1 MNSDNLRG
9 SALMTFSMALFAIED
24 LFLKWAAAD
33 LPVAEI
39 LFASG
44 FVGGLFFLA
53 IHWAQGGRLFGPG
66 AAHPALWWRN
76 GGEVVGTL
84 AYFTAL
90 ALVPLSLVAAVLQA
104 LPLAAT
110 LGAALFLGEHVGWRR
125 WAAMAVGLLGVLIV
139 IRPGFDSFRPD
150 VLWVLLT
157 VVALALR
164 DLSSRR
170 IPGHVSHRMIS
181 AWGLL
186 SLAAL
191 GGGLGLF
198 QGGWLW
204 PEGWAAVSL
213 VAAIVFGTIGY
224 WAITAASRTGDV
236 GLVAPFRYTRL
247 LFALILAVLIL
258 KEKLDAA
265 TLGGAGLI
273 IAAGLYSFLRE
284 RRRAAFRPAP
294 VSDKA
299 A

>member
-1 MNSDNLRG
+1 VTSDNLRG
-9 SALMTFSMALFAIED
+9 SALMIFAMALFAVED

-39 LFASG
+39 LFATG
-44 FVGGLFFLA
+44 LAGGLFFLL

-76 GGEVVGTL
+76 AGEMAGTL
-84 AYFTAL
+84 AYLTAL
-90 ALVPLSLVAAVLQA
+90 ALVPLALVAAVLQA

-110 LGAALFLGEHVGWRR
+110 LGAALFLGEKVGWRR

-139 IRPGFDSFRPD
+139 IRPGFEGFRPE

-157 VVALALR
+157 VAALALR
-164 DLSSRR
+164 DLSARR
-170 IPGHVSHRMIS
+170 IPAFVSHRMIS

-186 SLAAL
+186 AVAFL

-198 QGGWLW
+198 QGGWRW
-204 PEGWAAVSL
+204 PEGWAALSL
-213 VAAIVFGTIGY
+213 TAAIGFGTIGY

-247 LFALILAVLIL
+247 LFALVIAVLVL
-258 KEKLDAA
+258 GETPDAA
-265 TLGGAGLI
+265 TLGGSGLI

-284 RRRAAFRPAP
+284 RRRAAFSRAA
-294 VSDKA
+294 VSDKRA
-299 A
+299 

>member
-1 MNSDNLRG
+1 MRG
-9 SALMTFSMALFAIED
+9 SALMTFSMALFAVED
-24 LFLKWAAAD
+24 LFLKWATAD

-39 LFASG
+39 LFITGLA
-44 FVGGLFFLA
+44 GGLFFLA

-76 GGEVVGTL
+76 GGEVAGTL

-110 LGAALFLGEHVGWRR
+110 LGAALFLGEKVGWRR

-139 IRPGFDSFRPD
+139 IRPGFEGFNPA

-170 IPGHVSHRMIS
+170 IPSHVSHRMIS

-191 GGGLGLF
+191 GGALGLF

-247 LFALILAVLIL
+247 LFALILAVLVL
-258 KEKLDAA
+258 QETLDAA

-284 RRRAAFRPAP
+284 RRRAAFSRPT
-294 VSDKA
+294 VSDKPA
-299 A
+299 

>member
-1 MNSDNLRG
+1 MTSDNLRG
-9 SALMTFSMALFAIED
+9 SALMIFAMALFAVED
-24 LFLKWAAAD
+24 LFLKWTAAD

-39 LFASG
+39 LFLTGLA
-44 FVGGLFFLA
+44 GGMFFLV

-76 GGEVVGTL
+76 GGEVIGTL
-84 AYFTAL
+84 AYLTAL
-90 ALVPLSLVAAVLQA
+90 AHVPLSLVAAVLQA

-110 LGAALFLGEHVGWRR
+110 LGAALFLGEQVGWRR
-125 WAAMAVGLLGVLIV
+125 WSAMTLGLLGVLIV
-139 IRPGFDSFRPD
+139 IRPGFEGFQPE

-170 IPGHVSHRMIS
+170 IPRFVSHRMIS

-186 SLAAL
+186 AVAAL
-191 GGGLGLF
+191 GAALGLV
-198 QGGWLW
+198 QGGWRW
-204 PEGWAAVSL
+204 PEGATALSLLAV
-213 VAAIVFGTIGY
+213 IGFGTIGY

-247 LFALILAVLIL
+247 LFALILAVVVL
-258 KEKLDAA
+258 KEELDAA

-284 RRRAAFRPAP
+284 RRRAAFSRPS
-294 VSDKA
+294 VSDKPA
-299 A
+299 